1 MSGRPPKPINEKTFI
16 GAMAAAI
23 RARRVKAGLSV
34 DEACARAKITTAAW
48 YDWESAR
55 NAVPVRT
62 LPAIA
67 RALGCKA
74 KALVPNS

>member
-1 MSGRPPKPINEKTFI
+1 MAGRPPKAVEQKTFG

-23 RARRVKAGLSV
+23 RARRVKRGLSV

-48 YDWESAR
+48 YDWESGR
-55 NAVPVRT
+55 NAVPMRT

-67 RALGCKA
+67 RALGCKP
-74 KALVPNS
+74 KALIPEI